1 MIQVDSIT
9 HLGKLLLSE
18 DIYKDNGL
26 LLSII
31 KESSYSPL
39 LDYIYNKYDMS
50 KVFPESDD
58 EEVISRFR
66 NSFDEY
72 LLDILVDDDKK
83 INFIYDLKT
92 YFSNRL
98 NLEIDPILSNIYDNN
113 KDINILINISLDDI
127 LNIQELE
134 VISIEDVVFV
144 SKKGNSYSIDRDVP
158 VHVTEVKVLWD
169 TENIIVYNKK
179 LKKINSINT
188 YILVDTYL
196 KYFLLTGIVLFI
208 SQKNIMLS
216 ILFMVLKFIS
226 SKILFK
232 DKQNILHR
240 IDIITYIVAIITGML
255 SIYVLNANI
264 VLKYE

>member
-92 YFSNRL
+92 YFNDIS

-144 SKKGNSYSIDRDVP
+144 SKKGNSYSIDRDVSL
-158 VHVTEVKVLWD
+158 HVTEVKVLWD

-179 LKKINSINT
+179 LKKIN
-188 YILVDTYL
+188 D
-196 KYFLLTGIVLFI
+196 
-208 SQKNIMLS
+208 
-216 ILFMVLKFIS
+216 
-226 SKILFK
+226 
-232 DKQNILHR
+232 
-240 IDIITYIVAIITGML
+240 
-255 SIYVLNANI
+255 
-264 VLKYE
+264 

>member
-1 MIQVDSIT
+1 MIQVDTIT

-39 LDYIYNKYDMS
+39 LDYIYSKYDMS
-50 KVFPESDD
+50 NVFPENDD

-72 LLDILVDDDKK
+72 LIDIIVDDDKK

-92 YFSNRL
+92 YFNDIS

-113 KDINILINISLDDI
+113 KDINILINISLDGI

-179 LKKINSINT
+179 LKKIN
-188 YILVDTYL
+188 D
-196 KYFLLTGIVLFI
+196 
-208 SQKNIMLS
+208 
-216 ILFMVLKFIS
+216 
-226 SKILFK
+226 
-232 DKQNILHR
+232 
-240 IDIITYIVAIITGML
+240 
-255 SIYVLNANI
+255 
-264 VLKYE
+264 

>member
-72 LLDILVDDDKK
+72 LIDIIVDDDKK

-92 YFSNRL
+92 YFNDIS
-98 NLEIDPILSNIYDNN
+98 NLEIDPILSN
-113 KDINILINISLDDI
+113 
-127 LNIQELE
+127 
-134 VISIEDVVFV
+134 
-144 SKKGNSYSIDRDVP
+144 KKM
-158 VHVTEVKVLWD
+158 
-169 TENIIVYNKK
+169 YNYEASRSFGSF
-179 LKKINSINT
+179 INSNNFTSPKKNSIATKGVNK
-188 YILVDTYL
+188 LFL
-196 KYFLLTGIVLFI
+196 KTFC
-208 SQKNIMLS
+208 K
-216 ILFMVLKFIS
+216 
-226 SKILFK
+226 
-232 DKQNILHR
+232 
-240 IDIITYIVAIITGML
+240 
-255 SIYVLNANI
+255 
-264 VLKYE
+264 

>member
-31 KESSYSPL
+31 KENSYSPL
-39 LDYIYNKYDMS
+39 LEYIYNKYDMS
-50 KVFPESDD
+50 KVFPESTD

-66 NSFDEY
+66 NSFNEY

-83 INFIYDLKT
+83 INFIYNLKT
-92 YFSNRL
+92 YFSNMS
-98 NLEIDPILSNIYDNN
+98 NLEIDPVLSDIYNN
-113 KDINILINISLDDI
+113 YDDIDILINISLDGI

-144 SKKGNSYSIDRDVP
+144 SKKGNSYSINRDVP
-158 VHVTEVKVLWD
+158 IHIIEIKVLWD

-179 LKKINSINT
+179 LKKIN
-188 YILVDTYL
+188 D
-196 KYFLLTGIVLFI
+196 
-208 SQKNIMLS
+208 
-216 ILFMVLKFIS
+216 
-226 SKILFK
+226 
-232 DKQNILHR
+232 
-240 IDIITYIVAIITGML
+240 
-255 SIYVLNANI
+255 
-264 VLKYE
+264 

>member
-1 MIQVDSIT
+1 MIQVDTIT

-39 LDYIYNKYDMS
+39 LDYIYSKYDMS
-50 KVFPESDD
+50 NVFPENDD

-83 INFIYDLKT
+83 INFIYNLKS

-98 NLEIDPILSNIYDNN
+98 NLEVDSVLSNIYNIYN
-113 KDINILINISLDDI
+113 DINILINISLDDI

-179 LKKINSINT
+179 LKKIN
-188 YILVDTYL
+188 D
-196 KYFLLTGIVLFI
+196 
-208 SQKNIMLS
+208 
-216 ILFMVLKFIS
+216 
-226 SKILFK
+226 
-232 DKQNILHR
+232 
-240 IDIITYIVAIITGML
+240 
-255 SIYVLNANI
+255 
-264 VLKYE
+264 